1 LVRYGAAG
9 PGPFPV
15 FSAPVPPANAY
26 RQRLSLCEAQVTR
39 LDKVLNN
46 FATARLCLAAATL
59 IAAGFSFFGHSF
71 SPAWLLTGVAA
82 FAALVIAHQ
91 NARRTRSRADRAAD
105 FYRKG
110 LARIE
115 DRWAGT
121 GQQGTQFDDPHH
133 VYASDLDLFGSG
145 SLFELLCTVRTR
157 MGEERLA
164 QWLKS
169 PASLDVIRERQ
180 ASITDLKDRL
190 DLREELAVIGE
201 HANVGIH
208 PAALLQ
214 WAETPNKLVSP
225 WIFRVAVLLPILAI
239 ACGILWA
246 ATGIGTPFLLV
257 LLVEVGILAALRR
270 PVDEVL
276 NGSETAFED
285 LRLFSD
291 LLMRVERERFTAPPL
306 QALMA
311 RLCSHTRKASQTI
324 ASLSTIVSFA
334 GSRRNQAISLFAIPL
349 MYTLNVALA
358 AERWRRV
365 HGKVVRSWVEV
376 SGDFEALL
384 SLASYAYEH
393 PDDSFPEFV
402 DGPASFAGTDLG
414 HPLIPAA
421 RCVRNDVSITGN
433 LRILLVSGSNMSG
446 KSTLLRTVGI
456 NTVLAMAGAP
466 VRARSLKLTELQ
478 IGASIRINDSLHD
491 GSSRFYAEITRL
503 RQLFD
508 LAGHGPTGHGRALLF
523 LLDELLQGTNSRDRL
538 SGAEGIVRAFVA
550 RGAIG
555 LISTHDLALTD
566 ISGLPAGAV
575 RNVHF
580 QDELCDGR
588 MTFDFKL
595 RDGVVTKS
603 NAMELMRSI
612 GLEV

>member
-1 LVRYGAAG
+1 V
-9 PGPFPV
+9 V
-15 FSAPVPPANAY
+15 FSAPVPANAY
-26 RQRLSLCEAQVTR
+26 RQRLALREAQVTR
-39 LDKVLNN
+39 LDKILED
-46 FATARLCLAAATL
+46 FGTARLTLAAAIL
-59 IAAGFSFFGHSF
+59 VAAGFSFFQHSF
-71 SPAWLLTGVAA
+71 SPSWLFLGIAA

-91 NARRTRSRADRAAD
+91 GVRRTRARADRAAD

-115 DRWAGT
+115 DHWTGT
-121 GQQGTQFDDPHH
+121 GQQGAQFDDPHH
-133 VYASDLDLFGSG
+133 VYASDLDLFGKG

-164 QWLKS
+164 HWLKS
-169 PASLDVIRERQ
+169 PAHLDTIRERQ
-180 ASITDLKDRL
+180 ASVVDLKDRL

-214 WAETPNKLVSP
+214 WAETPNRLVSP
-225 WIFRVAVLLPILAI
+225 WIFWIAVLFPILAI
-239 ACGILWA
+239 ASGIYWA
-246 ATGIGTPFLLV
+246 VTELGTPFFLV
-257 LLVEVGILAALRR
+257 LLMEAGILAVLRR

-276 NGSETAFED
+276 KGSETAFED

-291 LLMRVERERFTAPPL
+291 LLMRVERERFGAPPL
-306 QALMA
+306 QALRA
-311 RLCSHTRKASQTI
+311 KLSSHTRKASQTI
-324 ASLSTIVSFA
+324 ASLSTIVNFA
-334 GSRRNQAISLFAIPL
+334 GSRRNQAIALFAIPL

-365 HGKVVRSWVEV
+365 HGSVVRSWVEV
-376 SGDFEALL
+376 IGEFEALL
-384 SLASYAYEH
+384 SLASYAHEH
-393 PDDSFPEFV
+393 PDDPFPEFV
-402 DGPASFAGTDLG
+402 DGPASLTGTDLG

-421 RCVRNDVSITGN
+421 RCVRNDVSITGKT
-433 LRILLVSGSNMSG
+433 RILLVSGSNMSG
-446 KSTLLRTVGI
+446 KSTLLRTVGV

-466 VRARSLKLTELQ
+466 VRARSLTLTELQ

-508 LAGHGPTGHGRALLF
+508 LAGSGPAGHGPTGHGRSLLF
-523 LLDELLQGTNSRDRL
+523 LLDELLQGTNSRDRR

-566 ISGLPAGAV
+566 ISDLPQGAL

-580 QDELCDGR
+580 QDELHDGR

>member
-1 LVRYGAAG
+1 V
-9 PGPFPV
+9 V
-15 FSAPVPPANAY
+15 FSAPVPANAY
-26 RQRLSLCEAQVTR
+26 RQRLALREAQVTR
-39 LDKVLNN
+39 LDKILED
-46 FATARLCLAAATL
+46 FGTARLTLAAAIL
-59 IAAGFSFFGHSF
+59 VAAGFSFFQHSF
-71 SPAWLLTGVAA
+71 SPSWLFLGIAA

-91 NARRTRSRADRAAD
+91 GVRRTRARADRAAD

-115 DRWAGT
+115 DHWTGT

-133 VYASDLDLFGSG
+133 VYASDLDLFGKG

-164 QWLKS
+164 HWLKS
-169 PASLDVIRERQ
+169 PAPLDTIRERQ
-180 ASITDLKDRL
+180 ASVVDLKDRL

-214 WAETPNKLVSP
+214 WAETPNRLVSP
-225 WIFRVAVLLPILAI
+225 WIFWIAVLFPILAI
-239 ACGILWA
+239 ASGIYWA
-246 ATGIGTPFLLV
+246 VTELGTPFFLV
-257 LLVEVGILAALRR
+257 LLMEAGILAVLRR

-276 NGSETAFED
+276 KGSETAFED

-291 LLMRVERERFTAPPL
+291 LLMRVERERFAAPPL
-306 QALMA
+306 QALTA
-311 RLCSHTRKASQTI
+311 KLSSHTRKASQTI
-324 ASLSTIVSFA
+324 ASLSTIVNFA
-334 GSRRNQAISLFAIPL
+334 GSRRNQAIALFAIPL

-365 HGKVVRSWVEV
+365 HGSVVRSWVEV
-376 SGDFEALL
+376 IGEFEALL
-384 SLASYAYEH
+384 SLASYAHEH
-393 PDDSFPEFV
+393 PDDPFPEFA
-402 DGPASFAGTDLG
+402 DGPASFTGTDLG

-421 RCVRNDVSITGN
+421 RCVRNEVSITGKT
-433 LRILLVSGSNMSG
+433 RILLVSGSNMSG
-446 KSTLLRTVGI
+446 KSTLLRTVGV

-508 LAGHGPTGHGRALLF
+508 LAGSSPTGHGSTGRGSTGYSRSLLF
-523 LLDELLQGTNSRDRL
+523 LLDELLQGTNSRDRR

-566 ISGLPAGAV
+566 ISGLPEGAL

-580 QDELCDGR
+580 QDELHDGR

-595 RDGVVTKS
+595 QDGVVTKS